1 MTRRTWRDLDQDSNE
16 HSASSA
22 GPSAPAAVTGSRG
35 ASDLAEAARLAPN
48 SQLNQLL
55 TRRNELESKLRGLTG
70 NSQQDPAISQR
81 FPVASFAERRQ
92 QEQEWAAQRA
102 AARQR
107 QQQQQGNGPAPLGTP
122 RGGLPASPL
131 EGRMDA
137 GLPDRS
143 ALSEGPDNR
152 FVTASRQA
160 RSGLR
165 RIGEALTPL
174 QSVSQPVRDARQS
187 VDGARDQLRDLDQ
200 QLASEGVSEADRAE
214 LRKTLQ
220 GDRLDKTSA
229 VLNRAQS
236 ALDAPQRAVERIES
250 GWQAREQRL
259 TGAMDRF
266 SSYADRREQR
276 LSLDSGGS
284 GDLFARMQANRQR
297 ALERRRERQQAEQRD
312 QQRRERALAKQRK
325 RSREQDSA

>member
-1 MTRRTWRDLDQDSNE
+1 MTRRTWRDLDQDPNR
-16 HSASSA
+16 
-22 GPSAPAAVTGSRG
+22 SAPTVPAPGHSP
-35 ASDLAEAARLAPN
+35 ASTATAGTHSTLAEAARLAPD

-55 TRRNELESKLRGLTG
+55 TRRNELEARLRGLTG
-70 NSQQDPAISQR
+70 ESQQDPAISQR

-92 QEQEWAAQRA
+92 QEQAWAAQRA

-107 QQQQQGNGPAPLGTP
+107 QQQGTEPTPLGTP
-122 RGGLPASPL
+122 RGSLPASPL

-137 GLPDRS
+137 GLPGRS
-143 ALSEGPDNR
+143 GLSTGPDNR
-152 FVTASRQA
+152 FTTASQQA

-174 QSVSQPVRDARQS
+174 QSVSQPVSEARQS
-187 VDGARDQLRDLDQ
+187 VDGARDQLRDLDR
-200 QLASEGVSEADRAE
+200 QLASEGVSETDRAE

-229 VLNRAQS
+229 VLNRAQT

-250 GWQAREQRL
+250 GWRSREQRL

-276 LSLDSGGS
+276 LSLDRGGS

-297 ALERRRERQQAEQRD
+297 ALERRREQQQTEQRD
-312 QQRRERALAKQRK
+312 QQRRDRAQANRREREADDA
-325 RSREQDSA
+325 

>member
-1 MTRRTWRDLDQDSNE
+1 MTRRTWRDLDQDSNGR
-16 HSASSA
+16 STSSA
-22 GPSAPAAVTGSRG
+22 GPLPASAAVTGNRG
-35 ASDLAEAARLAPN
+35 AADLAEAARLAPN

-70 NSQQDPAISQR
+70 DPQQDPAISQR
-81 FPVASFAERRQ
+81 FPVASFAERRR

-107 QQQQQGNGPAPLGTP
+107 QSSDLAPIGTP
-122 RGGLPASPL
+122 RGSLPASPL

-137 GLPDRS
+137 GLPGRS
-143 ALSEGPDNR
+143 GLSEGPDNR
-152 FVTASRQA
+152 FATASRQA

-165 RIGEALTPL
+165 RVGDALTPL

-200 QLASEGVSEADRAE
+200 QLASEGVSEAERAE
-214 LRKTLQ
+214 LRNTLQ
-220 GDRLDKTSA
+220 GDRLDKTSS

-236 ALDAPQRAVERIES
+236 ALDAPKQVVDRIES

-297 ALERRRERQQAEQRD
+297 ALERRREQQQAEQRD
-312 QQRRERALAKQRK
+312 QQRRERALAKQRE
-325 RSREQDSA
+325 RSREQDSV

>member
-1 MTRRTWRDLDQDSNE
+1 MTRRTWRDLDQDSTE
-16 HSASSA
+16 RSASFA
-22 GPSAPAAVTGSRG
+22 GPSVPPAPVTGSSG

-92 QEQEWAAQRA
+92 QEQEWTAQRA

-107 QQQQQGNGPAPLGTP
+107 QSDPAPVGTP
-122 RGGLPASPL
+122 RGSLPASPL

-137 GLPDRS
+137 GLPGRS
-143 ALSEGPDNR
+143 GLSDGPDNR

-165 RIGEALTPL
+165 RIGEALSPL
-174 QSVSQPVRDARQS
+174 QSVSQPVRNARQS

-297 ALERRRERQQAEQRD
+297 ALERRREQQQAEQRD
-312 QQRRERALAKQRK
+312 QQRRERALAKQRE

>member
-1 MTRRTWRDLDQDSNE
+1 MTRRSWRDLDQDSN
-16 HSASSA
+16 ASPATPA
-22 GPSAPAAVTGSRG
+22 GPLPVSAATGTHGAA
-35 ASDLAEAARLAPN
+35 DLAEAARLAPN

-55 TRRNELESKLRGLTG
+55 TRRHELESKLRGLTG
-70 NSQQDPAISQR
+70 ESQQDPAISQR

-92 QEQEWAAQRA
+92 QEQDWAAQRA
-102 AARQR
+102 ASRQR
-107 QQQQQGNGPAPLGTP
+107 QQQGSAPSFPGAP
-122 RGGLPASPL
+122 RGSLPASPL

-137 GLPDRS
+137 GLAGRS
-143 ALSEGPDNR
+143 GLSTGPDNR
-152 FVTASRQA
+152 FATASRQA

-165 RIGEALTPL
+165 RVGEALTPL
-174 QSVSQPVRDARQS
+174 QSVSQPVRNARQS

-200 QLASEGVSEADRAE
+200 QLASEGVSEADRAD

-297 ALERRRERQQAEQRD
+297 ALERRREQKQAEQRD
-312 QQRRERALAKQRK
+312 QQRRDRALAKQRE
-325 RSREQDSA
+325 RSQEQDSA

>member
-1 MTRRTWRDLDQDSNE
+1 MTRRTWRDLDQDSNGRL
-16 HSASSA
+16 ASSA
-22 GPSAPAAVTGSRG
+22 EPVPAPAAVTSSRG
-35 ASDLAEAARLAPN
+35 TSDLAEAARLTPN

-55 TRRNELESKLRGLTG
+55 NRRNELESKLRGLTG
-70 NSQQDPAISQR
+70 DSQQDPSISQR

-92 QEQEWAAQRA
+92 QEQDWAAQRA

-107 QQQQQGNGPAPLGTP
+107 QRDPVPMGTP
-122 RGGLPASPL
+122 RGRLPASPL

-137 GLPDRS
+137 GLPGRS
-143 ALSEGPDNR
+143 GLSEGPDNR
-152 FVTASRQA
+152 FATASDQG

-165 RIGEALTPL
+165 RVGDALTPL
-174 QSVSQPVRDARQS
+174 QSVSQPIRNARQS

-200 QLASEGVSEADRAE
+200 QLASEEVSEADRAE
-214 LRKTLQ
+214 LRNTLQ
-220 GDRLDKTSA
+220 SDRLDKTSA

-259 TGAMDRF
+259 
-266 SSYADRREQR
+266 
-276 LSLDSGGS
+276 SLDSGGS

-297 ALERRRERQQAEQRD
+297 ALERRREQQQAEQRD
-312 QQRRERALAKQRK
+312 QQRRERALAKQRE

>member
-1 MTRRTWRDLDQDSNE
+1 MTRRTWRDLDQDTHRN
-16 HSASSA
+16 AA
-22 GPSAPAAVTGSRG
+22 APATPPPASPAAATARG
-35 ASDLAEAARLAPN
+35 ASGLAEAARLAPD

-55 TRRNELESKLRGLTG
+55 SQRNELEAKLRGLTG
-70 NSQQDPAISQR
+70 GSQQDPAISQR

-92 QEQEWAAQRA
+92 QEQAWAAQRA

-107 QQQQQGNGPAPLGTP
+107 QQAGNESAPLSTP
-122 RGGLPASPL
+122 RGGLPTSPL

-137 GLPDRS
+137 GLPGRS
-143 ALSEGPDNR
+143 GLSEGPDNR
-152 FVTASRQA
+152 FATASRQA

-165 RIGEALTPL
+165 RVGEALTPL
-174 QSVSQPVRDARQS
+174 QSVSQPVREARQS
-187 VDGARDQLRDLDQ
+187 VDGARDQLRDLDR
-200 QLASEGVSEADRAE
+200 QLASEGVSETDRAE

-297 ALERRRERQQAEQRD
+297 ALERRREQQQAEQRD
-312 QQRRERALAKQRK
+312 QQRRERALAKQRE

>member
-1 MTRRTWRDLDQDSNE
+1 MTRRTWRDLDQDSNGR
-16 HSASSA
+16 SASSA

-55 TRRNELESKLRGLTG
+55 NRRNELESKLRGLTG

-107 QQQQQGNGPAPLGTP
+107 QSDPVPVGTP
-122 RGGLPASPL
+122 RGSLPASPF

-137 GLPDRS
+137 GLPGRS
-143 ALSEGPDNR
+143 GLSEGPDNR

-165 RIGEALTPL
+165 RIGEALTPP

-297 ALERRRERQQAEQRD
+297 ALERRREQQQAEQRD
-312 QQRRERALAKQRK
+312 QQRRERALAKQRE

>member
-1 MTRRTWRDLDQDSNE
+1 MNRRTWRDLDQDSNGR
-16 HSASSA
+16 SAPSSE
-22 GPSAPAAVTGSRG
+22 PVPAPAAVTSSRG

-55 TRRNELESKLRGLTG
+55 NRRNELESKLRGLTG
-70 NSQQDPAISQR
+70 QSQQDPAISQR

-92 QEQEWAAQRA
+92 QEQEWTAQRA

-107 QQQQQGNGPAPLGTP
+107 QSDPVPMGTP
-122 RGGLPASPL
+122 RGSLPASPL

-137 GLPDRS
+137 GLPGRS
-143 ALSEGPDNR
+143 GLSEGPDNR
-152 FVTASRQA
+152 FVTASGQA

-165 RIGEALTPL
+165 RIGEAMTPL
-174 QSVSQPVRDARQS
+174 QSVSQPVRNARQS
-187 VDGARDQLRDLDQ
+187 VDRARERLRDLDQ
-200 QLASEGVSEADRAE
+200 QLASEGVSGADRAE
-214 LRKTLQ
+214 LRNTLQ

-297 ALERRRERQQAEQRD
+297 ALERRREQQQAEQRD
-312 QQRRERALAKQRK
+312 QERRERALAKQRE

>member
-1 MTRRTWRDLDQDSNE
+1 MTRRTWRDLDQDSNRNAAAPAGPLSAPIAA
-16 HSASSA
+16 SASR
-22 GPSAPAAVTGSRG
+22 GP
-35 ASDLAEAARLAPN
+35 SDLAAAARLAPN

-70 NSQQDPAISQR
+70 ESQQDPAISQR
-81 FPVASFAERRQ
+81 FPVASFAERRR
-92 QEQEWAAQRA
+92 QEQAWATQRA
-102 AARQR
+102 AARQH
-107 QQQQQGNGPAPLGTP
+107 QQQGNESAPTGTP
-122 RGGLPASPL
+122 RGSLPASPL

-137 GLPDRS
+137 GLAGRS
-143 ALSEGPDNR
+143 GLSAGPDNR
-152 FVTASRQA
+152 FATASRQA

-165 RIGEALTPL
+165 GIGEALTPL

-200 QLASEGVSEADRAE
+200 QLASEGVSDADRAE
-214 LRKTLQ
+214 LRSTLQ

-229 VLNRAQS
+229 VMNRAQS

-266 SSYADRREQR
+266 SSYADRRKQR

-297 ALERRRERQQAEQRD
+297 ALERRREQQQTEQRD
-312 QQRRERALAKQRK
+312 QQRREKALAKQRE
-325 RSREQDSA
+325 RSREQDRA

>member
-1 MTRRTWRDLDQDSNE
+1 MTRRTWRDLDQDSNGR
-16 HSASSA
+16 SASSTGPSA
-22 GPSAPAAVTGSRG
+22 GPSAPAAATGSRG

-55 TRRNELESKLRGLTG
+55 NRRNELESKLRGLTG

-107 QQQQQGNGPAPLGTP
+107 QSDPVPVGTP
-122 RGGLPASPL
+122 RGSLPASPL
-131 EGRMDA
+131 EGRMYD
-137 GLPDRS
+137 GLPGRS
-143 ALSEGPDNR
+143 GLSEGPDNR

-165 RIGEALTPL
+165 RIGEALTPP

-297 ALERRRERQQAEQRD
+297 ALERRREQQQAEQRD
-312 QQRRERALAKQRK
+312 QQRRERALAKQRE

>member
-1 MTRRTWRDLDQDSNE
+1 MTRRTWRDLDQDSNR
-16 HSASSA
+16 SAATPAGLLPASA
-22 GPSAPAAVTGSRG
+22 AATGSRG
-35 ASDLAEAARLAPN
+35 TSGLAEAARLAPN

-70 NSQQDPAISQR
+70 ESQQDPAISQR

-92 QEQEWAAQRA
+92 QEQAWAAQRA

-107 QQQQQGNGPAPLGTP
+107 QHQQNEPATLGTP
-122 RGGLPASPL
+122 RGSLPASPL

-137 GLPDRS
+137 GLPGRS
-143 ALSEGPDNR
+143 GLSGGPDNR
-152 FVTASRQA
+152 FTTASRQA

-165 RIGEALTPL
+165 RVGEALTPL
-174 QSVSQPVRDARQS
+174 QSVSQPVRNARQS
-187 VDGARDQLRDLDQ
+187 VDGARGQLRDLDQ
-200 QLASEGVSEADRAE
+200 QLASEGVSEADRAD

-220 GDRLDKTSA
+220 GDRLDKTSS

-250 GWQAREQRL
+250 GWQARGQRL

-276 LSLDSGGS
+276 LSLDNGGS

-297 ALERRRERQQAEQRD
+297 ALERRREQQQAEQRD
-312 QQRRERALAKQRK
+312 QQRRERALAKQRE

>member
-1 MTRRTWRDLDQDSNE
+1 MTRRTWRDLDQDSNGR
-16 HSASSA
+16 SASSA

-55 TRRNELESKLRGLTG
+55 NRRNELESKLRGLTG

-107 QQQQQGNGPAPLGTP
+107 QSDPAPMGTA
-122 RGGLPASPL
+122 RGSLPASPL

-137 GLPDRS
+137 GLPGRS
-143 ALSEGPDNR
+143 GLSEGPDNR

-165 RIGEALTPL
+165 RIGEALTPP

-297 ALERRRERQQAEQRD
+297 ALERRREQQQAEQRD
-312 QQRRERALAKQRK
+312 QQRRERALAKQRE
-325 RSREQDSA
+325 RSREQDSS

>member
-1 MTRRTWRDLDQDSNE
+1 V
-16 HSASSA
+16 
-22 GPSAPAAVTGSRG
+22 SAPGTVTGTG
-35 ASDLAEAARLAPN
+35 GTADLAAAARLAPN

-70 NSQQDPAISQR
+70 ESQQDPAISQR

-92 QEQEWAAQRA
+92 QEQEWAVQRA

-107 QQQQQGNGPAPLGTP
+107 QSDPAPMGTA
-122 RGGLPASPL
+122 RGSLPASPL

-137 GLPDRS
+137 GLPGRS
-143 ALSEGPDNR
+143 GLSEGPDNR

-165 RIGEALTPL
+165 RIGEALTPP

-214 LRKTLQ
+214 LRNTLQ
-220 GDRLDKTSA
+220 SDRLDKTSA

-250 GWQAREQRL
+250 RWQAREQRL

-297 ALERRRERQQAEQRD
+297 ALERRREQQQAEQRD
-312 QQRRERALAKQRK
+312 QQRRERALAKQRE

>member
-1 MTRRTWRDLDQDSNE
+1 MTRRTWRDLDQDANRN
-16 HSASSA
+16 AA
-22 GPSAPAAVTGSRG
+22 APAAAPP
-35 ASDLAEAARLAPN
+35 ASPAATAPRDTSSLAEAALLAPD

-55 TRRNELESKLRGLTG
+55 SRRNELEAKLRGLTG
-70 NSQQDPAISQR
+70 ESQQDPAISQR

-92 QEQEWAAQRA
+92 QEQAWAAQRA

-107 QQQQQGNGPAPLGTP
+107 QQQQHEPAPLGTP

-137 GLPDRS
+137 GLPGRS
-143 ALSEGPDNR
+143 GLSEGLDNR
-152 FVTASRQA
+152 FTTANRQA

-165 RIGEALTPL
+165 RVGEALTPL
-174 QSVSQPVRDARQS
+174 QSVSQPVREARQS
-187 VDGARDQLRDLDQ
+187 VEGARDQLRDLDR
-200 QLASEGVSEADRAE
+200 QLASEGVSETDRAE

-250 GWQAREQRL
+250 GWQAREQRQ

-276 LSLDSGGS
+276 LSLDRGGS

-297 ALERRRERQQAEQRD
+297 ALERRREQQQAEQRD
-312 QQRRERALAKQRK
+312 QQRRERALAKQRE